1 MKKLILFLLLLAG
14 NHCNAQNYACLQN
27 GTPHYFINGNGYLR
41 GIRIDSVKT
50 YPDSTVYYPFHTPRG
65 AYNISPGPPAVLNKD
80 GGSWLG
86 KKVTQLTDGTFIFD
100 NYFTDSIVVIQTQ
113 AKAGDSWV
121 FYKDTGSLYYNA
133 TVVSTDTM
141 TVLGSVDSIKQILI
155 TAQNA
160 AGVVPSDSLNN
171 LKITL
176 SKNSGFVQVFDLY
189 TFPYHKPDSAY
200 HTGLDFFLD
209 KSTNEP
215 GTINGI
221 SKAVGPNSFVTVF
234 KLVDFINQNEQQL
247 YAWNTGDIISSETH
261 TGLPIAGGSTRE
273 FLQDTITG
281 RSVAGHIATI
291 TAAGSLAHYPSLYP
305 GKAICQAGTYNFS
318 DLNFPIIGDG
328 QVPEDSYKPSNY
340 IFYYPD
346 DTDYCVHSPKY
357 LSVRPSITGLGS
369 VAERATFKKDVGRVS
384 YYYQD
389 GEPTYET
396 DDITYYHIGGNS
408 CGTPLFVPENT
419 TAGTEVVS
427 VYPNPAT
434 NEVTISS
441 SARIQEV
448 TICDLLGQ
456 AVLSKAYNSKQVKV
470 DVANLSK
477 GTYFIKMNGTEVR
490 RFVKE

>member
-14 NHCNAQNYACLQN
+14 NQCNAQNYACLQN
-27 GTPHYFINGNGYLR
+27 GVTHYFINGNGYLR

-50 YPDSTVYYPFHTPRG
+50 NPDSTVYYPFHTPRG

-141 TVLGSVDSIKQILI
+141 TVLGSVDSVKQILI

-171 LKITL
+171 FKISL

-200 HTGLDFFLD
+200 RTGLDFFLD

-247 YAWNTGDIISSETH
+247 YGTQEILFPVKHIRAFPFQAD
-261 TGLPIAGGSTRE
+261 LPASFCKI
-273 FLQDTITG
+273 L
-281 RSVAGHIATI
+281 
-291 TAAGSLAHYPSLYP
+291 L
-305 GKAICQAGTYNFS
+305 QAGA
-318 DLNFPIIGDG
+318 L
-328 QVPEDSYKPSNY
+328 
-340 IFYYPD
+340 
-346 DTDYCVHSPKY
+346 
-357 LSVRPSITGLGS
+357 
-369 VAERATFKKDVGRVS
+369 RATLPPLQQPDLW
-384 YYYQD
+384 
-389 GEPTYET
+389 
-396 DDITYYHIGGNS
+396 HIILH
-408 CGTPLFVPENT
+408 CI
-419 TAGTEVVS
+419 
-427 VYPNPAT
+427 PAKLYARR
-434 NEVTISS
+434 ELIIFLISIS
-441 SARIQEV
+441 RS
-448 TICDLLGQ
+448 
-456 AVLSKAYNSKQVKV
+456 
-470 DVANLSK
+470 
-477 GTYFIKMNGTEVR
+477 
-490 RFVKE
+490 